1 MTEKYMMELITA
13 FIGSFG
19 FALLFHVRR
28 EKLLLAS
35 LGGLLAWG
43 VYLLAGR
50 WSGEDVVRYFTAAV
64 VLTVYGEILARVVKC
79 PATLFIITA
88 AVPLIPGGS
97 LYHTMKFFMERNFN
111 ACSIHGLNT
120 VLLAVSIAVGILFPT
135 SLFQL
140 YRKIRSSRKKH
151 T

>member
-1 MTEKYMMELITA
+1 MTEYVMELVTA
-13 FIGSFG
+13 FLGSLG

-35 LGGLLAWG
+35 LGGLLAWV
-43 VYLLAGR
+43 VYLLAGY
-50 WSGEDVVRYFTAAV
+50 WSGQDVVRYFVSAV
-64 VLTVYGEILARVVKC
+64 VLTVYGETMARVVKC

-97 LYHTMKFFMERNFN
+97 LYHTMKFFMEGNFT
-111 ACSIHGLNT
+111 ACSIQGLNT

-135 SLFQL
+135 SVFQL
-140 YRKIRSSRKKH
+140 YQKIRMNRRKA
-151 T
+151 

>member
-1 MTEKYMMELITA
+1 MTENVMELVTA
-13 FIGSFG
+13 FLGSLG

-35 LGGLLAWG
+35 LGGLLAWV
-43 VYLLAGR
+43 VYLLAGY
-50 WSGEDVVRYFTAAV
+50 WSGQDVVRYFVSAV
-64 VLTVYGEILARVVKC
+64 VLTVYGETMARVVKC

-97 LYHTMKFFMERNFN
+97 LYHTMKFFMEGNFT
-111 ACSIHGLNT
+111 ACSIQGLNT

-135 SLFQL
+135 SVFQL
-140 YRKIRSSRKKH
+140 YQKIRMNRRKA
-151 T
+151 

>member
-1 MTEKYMMELITA
+1 MTEYVMELVTA
-13 FIGSFG
+13 FLGSLG

-35 LGGLLAWG
+35 LGGLLAWV
-43 VYLLAGR
+43 VYLLAGY
-50 WSGEDVVRYFTAAV
+50 WSGQDVVRYFVSAV
-64 VLTVYGEILARVVKC
+64 VLTVYGESMARVVKC

-97 LYHTMKFFMERNFN
+97 LYHTMKFFMEGNFT
-111 ACSIHGLNT
+111 ACSIQGLNT

-135 SLFQL
+135 SVFQL
-140 YRKIRSSRKKH
+140 YQKIRMNRKKA
-151 T
+151 

>member
-1 MTEKYMMELITA
+1 MTENVMELVTA
-13 FIGSFG
+13 FLGSLG

-35 LGGLLAWG
+35 LGGLLAWV
-43 VYLLAGR
+43 VYLLAGY
-50 WSGEDVVRYFTAAV
+50 WSGQDVVRYFVSAV
-64 VLTVYGEILARVVKC
+64 VLTVYGETMARVVKC

-97 LYHTMKFFMERNFN
+97 LYHTMKFFMEGNFT
-111 ACSIHGLNT
+111 ACSIQGLNT

-135 SLFQL
+135 SVFQL
-140 YRKIRSSRKKH
+140 YQKIRMNRKKA
-151 T
+151 

>member
-1 MTEKYMMELITA
+1 MTEYVMELATA
-13 FIGSFG
+13 FLGSLG

-35 LGGLLAWG
+35 LGGLLAWV
-43 VYLLAGR
+43 VYLLAGY
-50 WSGEDVVRYFTAAV
+50 WSNQDVVRYFASAV
-64 VLTVYGEILARVVKC
+64 VLTVYGEIMARVVKC

-97 LYHTMKFFMERNFN
+97 LYHTMKFFMEGNFT
-111 ACSIHGLNT
+111 ACSIQGLNT

-135 SLFQL
+135 SVFQL
-140 YRKIRSSRKKH
+140 YQKIWMSRRKA
-151 T
+151 

>member
-1 MTEKYMMELITA
+1 MMTKYVMELVTA
-13 FIGSFG
+13 FLGSMG

-35 LGGLLAWG
+35 LGGLLAWA
-43 VYLLAGR
+43 VYLLAGY
-50 WSGEDVVRYFTAAV
+50 WSGEDVVRYFTSAV
-64 VLTVYGEILARVVKC
+64 VLTVYGETMARVVKC

-97 LYHTMKFFMERNFN
+97 LYHTMKFFMEGNFN
-111 ACSIHGLNT
+111 ACSVQGLNT

-140 YRKIRSSRKKH
+140 YQKVRMSRKKA
-151 T
+151 